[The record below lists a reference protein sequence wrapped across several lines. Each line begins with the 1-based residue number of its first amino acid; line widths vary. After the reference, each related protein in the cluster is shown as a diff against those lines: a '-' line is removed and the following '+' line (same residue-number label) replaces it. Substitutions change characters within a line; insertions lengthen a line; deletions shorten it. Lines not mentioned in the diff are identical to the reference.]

1 MHKTEAVY
9 VLLSLGS
16 KSRSD
21 WYDFETETI
30 ENWLGIRDYVLV
42 SRDDGLLI
50 RDYLL
55 ENLVNWKFILDP
67 DSLFSK

>member
-1 MHKTEAVY
+1 M
-9 VLLSLGS
+9 GS

-21 WYDFETETI
+21 WYDFETKTI

>member
-1 MHKTEAVY
+1 MHKTKAVY